1 MLNNYFKIALRYF
14 QKNRAFAV
22 LNLGGL
28 TISFTAC
35 LLIFFWVSHEFSYD
49 TAGANADRVYRVAL
63 TLHANGQPDKNFAV
77 TAGPLAPVLAKD
89 IPEVEK
95 AVRFEA
101 YGTTLGYEGRHFFT
115 NQFLFTDST
124 FLDVF
129 GYPML
134 KGDAHTALDGAN
146 SIVITESAAKKY
158 FGSAD
163 PMGKM
168 ITCNDSILLRV
179 TGVMKDLPGTT
190 HFNVEV
196 LCSLN
201 VLLKYHID
209 GVEQWWNDDYY
220 TYVLLKDPRSA
231 AAVNGKIRNIM
242 DRYNAK
248 ENKEMGI
255 NGLHYLQPLR
265 DIHLRS
271 DLNDEINPGGSIAA
285 LRIFIG
291 IAVFL
296 LVVAC
301 INYINLTTA
310 TSFKRAKEI
319 GIRKVAGAQR
329 RQLIGQFLSES
340 ILITILALLLA
351 TGIAITVLPLFNE
364 LAGTQISAQTYL
376 SWPVALLIFGFVAG
390 LGISA
395 GLYPAI
401 YLSGVQL
408 VKIFKQGR
416 GDRGGLSLRKVLV
429 VFQYTLSAILIVA
442 TIVCWQ
448 QLHFMQTRN
457 LGFDQQQV
465 VAMPLRTEKQSR
477 SAQILKQEIRKTPQL
492 AEATT
497 SSKIPGLQLNN
508 IVTLPEGVPVDRQ
521 QSLFTLVVDF
531 DFFDTY
537 KLKMASGRAFSKD
550 HPTDSSAFI
559 LNEAAVKEIG
569 WTPQNAIGKGFEW
582 GLGKKGTVIGVVKD
596 FHFRSLQQKIAPMVI
611 HILPIRSGWYG
622 FLSVRINTGDNK
634 AALRSMEAAW
644 KKVLPNDPFEYRFV
658 NEAYNRQYE
667 GEQRLGRL
675 SVLFS
680 LLTIFISCLGLF
692 GLVMVA
698 VAQRTKEIGVRKVLG
713 ASAIGIAGLLS
724 TDFLKLVGISIIVST
739 PVSYYFIDRWLA
751 DFAYRTTIHWWVF
764 LFAAVVVVLIAL
776 TTIIVQAFKAA
787 LVNPVESLRSE

>member
-1 MLNNYFKIALRYF
+1 MLRNYFKIALRYF
-14 QKNRAFAV
+14 QKNRTFAV

-49 TAGANADRVYRVAL
+49 EAGANADRVYRVAL
-63 TLHANGQPDKNFAV
+63 TLHANGQPDKDFAV
-77 TAGPLAPVLAKD
+77 TAGPLAPVLVKD
-89 IPEVEK
+89 FPEVEK

-101 YGTTLGYEGRHFFT
+101 YGTTLGYEGQHFFT
-115 NQFLFTDST
+115 DRFLFTDST

-134 KGDAHTALDGAN
+134 KGDAHTALNGAN

-163 PMGKM
+163 PIGKM

-179 TGVMKDLPGTT
+179 TGVMKDLPATT

-220 TYVLLKDPRSA
+220 TYILLKDPRSA

-242 DRYNAK
+242 EKYNAK

-271 DLNDEINPGGSIAA
+271 DINDEINPGGSIVA

-296 LVVAC
+296 LAVAC

-329 RQLIGQFLSES
+329 QQLIGQFLSES
-340 ILITILALLLA
+340 ILLTILALLLA
-351 TGIAITVLPLFNE
+351 IGIAITVLPLFNE
-364 LAGTQISAQTYL
+364 LAGTQISAGTYL
-376 SWPVALLIFGFVAG
+376 TGPVALLIFGFVAT
-390 LGISA
+390 LGIFA

-408 VKIFKQGR
+408 IKVFKQGR
-416 GDRGGLSLRKVLV
+416 GGRGAFRRVLV
-429 VFQYTLSAILIVA
+429 VFQFTLSAILIVA

-457 LGFDQQQV
+457 LGFDQEQV
-465 VAMPLRTEKQSR
+465 VAMPLRTEKQAH
-477 SAQILKQEIRKTPQL
+477 SAQMLKQEMKLTPQL

-521 QSLFTLVVDF
+521 QSMFTLVVDF

-569 WTPQNAIGKGFEW
+569 WTPQTAIGKGFEW
-582 GLGKKGTVIGVVKD
+582 GLGKKGKVIGVVKD

-611 HILPIRSGWYG
+611 HILPIDRGWYG
-622 FLSVRINTGDNK
+622 YVSVRINTGDNK
-634 AALRSMEAAW
+634 AALRSLQAAW

-658 NEAYNRQYE
+658 NEAYNKQYE
-667 GEQRLGRL
+667 AEQRLGRL
-675 SVLFS
+675 SIVFS

-713 ASAIGIAGLLS
+713 ASPTGIAALLS
-724 TDFLKLVGISIIVST
+724 TDFLKLVGISIIIST

-751 DFAYRTTIHWWVF
+751 AFAYRTTLYWWVF
-764 LFAAVVVVLIAL
+764 VLAAIVVVLIAL
-776 TTIIVQAFKAA
+776 ATITVQALKAA
-787 LVNPVESLRSE
+787 LANPVESLRSE

>member
-1 MLNNYFKIALRYF
+1 MVKNYFKIALRYF
-14 QKNRAFAV
+14 RKNRVFAV

-49 TAGANADRVYRVAL
+49 KAGANADRVYRVAL
-63 TLHANGQPDKNFAV
+63 TLRANGQPDKDFAV
-77 TAGPLAPVLAKD
+77 TAGPLAPVLVKD

-101 YGTTLGYEGRHFFT
+101 YGTTLGYNGQHFFT

-124 FLDVF
+124 FLEVF
-129 GYPML
+129 GYPMV

-163 PMGKM
+163 PIGKM
-168 ITCNDSILLRV
+168 VTCNDSILLKV
-179 TGVMKDLPGTT
+179 TGVMKDLPATT

-196 LCSLN
+196 LCSIN

-209 GVEQWWNDDYY
+209 GVDQWWNDDYY

-231 AAVNGKIRNIM
+231 AEVNGKIRNIM
-242 DRYNAK
+242 DKYNAK

-255 NGLHYLQPLR
+255 RGLHYLQPLR

-296 LVVAC
+296 LAVAC

-319 GIRKVAGAQR
+319 GIRKVAGAE
-329 RQLIGQFLSES
+329 RQQLVGQFLSES
-340 ILITILALLLA
+340 ILLTILALVLA
-351 TGIAITVLPLFNE
+351 IGIAITVLPVFNE
-364 LAGTQISAQTYL
+364 LAGTQISAGTYL
-376 SWPVALLIFGFVAG
+376 TAPVILLVAGFVAV
-390 LGISA
+390 LGIFA
-395 GLYPAI
+395 GLYPAM

-408 VKIFKQGR
+408 VKVFKQGR
-416 GDRGGLSLRKVLV
+416 GGRGGLSLRKVLV
-429 VFQYTLSAILIVA
+429 VFQFTLSAILIVA

-465 VAMPLRTEKQSR
+465 VAVPLRTEKQAR
-477 SAQILKQEIRKTPQL
+477 SAQLLKQEMKKTPQL
-492 AEATT
+492 AETT
-497 SSKIPGLQLNN
+497 ASSKIPGLQLNN
-508 IVTLPEGVPVDRQ
+508 IVTLPEGVPADRQ
-521 QSLFTLVVDF
+521 QSMFTLVVDF

-537 KLKMASGRAFSKD
+537 KLKMASGRAFSKEY
-550 HPTDSSAFI
+550 PTDSSAFI

-569 WTPQNAIGKGFEW
+569 WTPQNAVGKGFEW
-582 GLGKKGTVIGVVKD
+582 GLGKKGKVIGVVKD

-611 HILPIRSGWYG
+611 HILSVRSGWYG
-622 FLSVRINTGDNK
+622 FLSVRINTGNDK

-644 KKVLPNDPFEYRFV
+644 HTVLPNDPFEYRFV
-658 NEAYNRQYE
+658 NEAYNKQYE
-667 GEQRLGRL
+667 AEQRLGRL
-675 SVLFS
+675 SIVFS

-713 ASAIGIAGLLS
+713 ASATGIAALLS
-724 TDFLKLVGISIIVST
+724 TDFLKLVGISIVISM
-739 PVSYYFIDRWLA
+739 PIAYYFMDRWLA
-751 DFAYRTTIHWWVF
+751 DFAYRTTMQWWVF
-764 LFAAVVVVLIAL
+764 AIAALAVVLIAL
-776 TTIIVQAFKAA
+776 TTIAVQAARAA

>member
-1 MLNNYFKIALRYF
+1 MLKNYFKIALRYF
-14 QKNRAFAV
+14 QKNRAFAA

-28 TISFTAC
+28 TISFAAC

-49 TAGANADRVYRVAL
+49 KAGRNADRVYRVAL
-63 TLHANGQPDKNFAV
+63 TLHSNGQPDKDFAV
-77 TAGPLAPVLAKD
+77 TAGPLAPVLVKD
-89 IPEVEK
+89 FPEIEK

-115 NQFLFTDST
+115 DKFLFTDST

-129 GYPML
+129 GYPMV
-134 KGDAHTALDGAN
+134 KGDAHTALEGAN

-158 FGSAD
+158 FGGAD
-163 PMGKM
+163 PIGKKL
-168 ITCNDSILLRV
+168 TFNDSTLLQV
-179 TGVMKDLPGTT
+179 TGVMKDLPATT

-196 LCSLN
+196 LCSIN
-201 VLLKYHID
+201 VMLRNHLD
-209 GVEQWWNDDYY
+209 GLEQWWNDDYY

-242 DRYNAK
+242 DKYNAK

-255 NGLHYLQPLR
+255 AGYHFLQPLR

-329 RQLIGQFLSES
+329 QQLISQFLSES
-340 ILITILALLLA
+340 ILITILALVLA
-351 TGIAITVLPLFNE
+351 IGIAITVLPLFNE
-364 LAGTQISAQTYL
+364 LAGTTIAAGTYL
-376 SWPVALLIFGFVAG
+376 TWPVVLLIVGFVTA
-390 LGISA
+390 LGIFA

-408 VKIFKQGR
+408 VKVFKQGR
-416 GDRGGLSLRKVLV
+416 GNRGGLSLRKVLV
-429 VFQYTLSAILIVA
+429 VFQFTLSAILIVA

-448 QLHFMQTRN
+448 QLHFMQTRD
-457 LGFDQQQV
+457 LGFDQEQV
-465 VAMPLRTEKQSR
+465 VAVPLRTAKQSR
-477 SAQILKQEIRKTPQL
+477 FSQILKQEMKKTPLL
-492 AEATT
+492 AETTT

-550 HPTDSSAFI
+550 YPTDSSAFI

-569 WTPQNAIGKGFEW
+569 WTAQNAVGKGFEW
-582 GLGKKGTVIGVVKD
+582 GLGKKGKVIGVVKD

-611 HILPIRSGWYG
+611 HILPIRSDWYG
-622 FLSVRINTGDNK
+622 YLSIRINTGDNK
-634 AALRSMEAAW
+634 AALAAMEATW
-644 KKVLPNDPFEYRFV
+644 KKILPNDPFEYRFV
-658 NEAYNRQYE
+658 NEAYNKQYE
-667 GEQRLGRL
+667 SEQRLGRL
-675 SVLFS
+675 SILFS

-713 ASAIGIAGLLS
+713 ASATGIATLLS
-724 TDFLKLVGISIIVST
+724 VDFLRLVIISLVIST
-739 PVSYYFIDRWLA
+739 PTSFLLLHRWLA
-751 DFAYRTTIHWWVF
+751 DFPYRITIHWFIFV
-764 LFAAVVVVLIAL
+764 AAAIIVIGIAL
-776 TTIIVQAFKAA
+776 ATITVQAVRAA
-787 LVNPVESLRSE
+787 LANPVESLRSE